1 MIKNVFD
8 KPDEQRQARLNYVM
22 ARKGARKQ
30 AIMTQ

>member
-8 KPDEQRQARLNYVM
+8 KPDEQRQTRLNYVM
-22 ARKGARKQ
+22 ARIDARKQ

>member
-22 ARKGARKQ
+22 SRIDARKR